1 MIHRQSN
8 ENSLLPVHAIEA
20 WLSEFFS
27 SKITSLTRSLGT
39 NRSIRP
45 HVPKPTPFPLVLTGG
60 SNTHSSQDKLER
72 QNTAGHF
79 RYSTHLGDAGN
90 AKVLPVELEGIK
102 SQSAGH
108 HLDSQALEFTCTQR
122 TIQVQTSATATLIM
136 KPEDWSVSDT

>member
-102 SQSAGH
+102 SLSAGH
-108 HLDSQALEFTCTQR
+108 HLDSQAPEFTCTQR
-122 TIQVQTSATATLIM
+122 TIQV
-136 KPEDWSVSDT
+136 SDFSHCHADHEARRLVCK